1 MDNLFT
7 GSNSF
12 YQPVPD
18 AIKPLRFS
26 PKPDNRPASLLS
38 TPTSKPV
45 YTIVASQ
52 PLQTSSN
59 QKIQIDPSF
68 VQTASLLVGDGKGF
82 SEKLWIYIYL
92 FQLVVV
98 VFRVFCCNHTQWGR
112 NRWEPELRYSPK
124 FENRTNFYAIFGKK
138 FLSYSPKIS
147 KKKLVTPLDKIR
159 SALTDYH
166 TNKFCNL

>member
-1 MDNLFT
+1 MIPVESKLLYLTFFGINAAFIFHEYLDNLFT

-26 PKPDNRPASLLS
+26 PKPDNSPASLLS

-45 YTIVASQ
+45 YTIVANQ

-98 VFRVFCCNHTQWGR
+98 VFRVFCSNHTQHI
-112 NRWEPELRYSPK
+112 
-124 FENRTNFYAIFGKK
+124 NFF
-138 FLSYSPKIS
+138 
-147 KKKLVTPLDKIR
+147 
-159 SALTDYH
+159 
-166 TNKFCNL
+166 

>member
-1 MDNLFT
+1 MIYLESKWLCLTFFGINAAFIFHEYLDNLFT

-45 YTIVASQ
+45 YTIVANQ

-59 QKIQIDPSF
+59 QKIQIDSSF

-124 FENRTNFYAIFGKK
+124 FENRTNFYAIFSNIWEK
-138 FLSYSPKIS
+138 FFKLLS
-147 KKKLVTPLDKIR
+147 
-159 SALTDYH
+159 
-166 TNKFCNL
+166 